1 MKHITITGDLGSG
14 KSAVSRLLAQQLG
27 YTVISTGAIQRSIAA
42 ERGMT
47 TLELNKYT
55 ETHPEIDDLID
66 TRIKS
71 LADSKELYV
80 IDSRLAWFFLPDSFK
95 VYLTVNTEVAAERI
109 LGDAARGQTETYA
122 SRAAAIADLT
132 ERKRRENVRFLNYY
146 GADCANLSLFDI
158 VVDTSLLTPDEVA
171 ARVVEGY
178 L

>member
-27 YTVISTGAIQRSIAA
+27 CTVISTGAIQRTIAA
-42 ERGMT
+42 EHGMT

-66 TRIKS
+66 SRIKA
-71 LADSKELYV
+71 LADSPELYV

-95 VYLTVNTEVAAERI
+95 VYLTVHAEVAVERV
-109 LGDAARGQTETYA
+109 LGDAARKQTEAYT
-122 SRAAAIADLT
+122 SRTAAIADLS
-132 ERKRRENVRFLNYY
+132 ERKRRENIRFLNYY
-146 GADCANLSLFDI
+146 GADCTNLSLFDI
-158 VVDTSLLTPDEVA
+158 VVDTSLLTPHEVA
-171 ARVVEGY
+171 TRVVEGY